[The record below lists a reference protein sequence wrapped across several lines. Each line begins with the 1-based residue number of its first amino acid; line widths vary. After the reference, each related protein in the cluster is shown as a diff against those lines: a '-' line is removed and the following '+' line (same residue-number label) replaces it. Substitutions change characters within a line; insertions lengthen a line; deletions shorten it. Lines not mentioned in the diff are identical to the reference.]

1 MRVER
6 QGQHINSLD
15 GQEKAKEDLFYV
27 SVLSNFA
34 RGFDK
39 YSCSYSK
46 ANIPE
51 STYPD
56 QFFLL
61 RKDEL
66 EIGIEKASRL
76 LDKLNIP
83 GNGLLVLETSAA
95 RESLHANTRT
105 GLGRYVESDRIRLT
119 KLHQLNDASELVR
132 IELEDA
138 VARSL
143 ALNEARF
150 ASYAEIRPR
159 TISFLPV
166 AQACQARC
174 AFCFSKASISSQQ
187 RHAEPDWPRIKDW
200 LTYAK
205 RLGAERAVITG
216 GGEPTL
222 LPPDELVRL
231 VATCRTHFDK
241 VVLITNG
248 HALATLAPRNRTE
261 AIDRLHAAGLSV
273 MAISRHHFDEAI
285 NTRLMGLF
293 TPIEALIQTCREQ
306 HAGWPTLQMRLICV
320 LQKGGIDSFASLSG
334 YLDWAV
340 QLGIQEICF
349 KELYVSTSSES
360 VYHDRQ
366 SNAWCRSHQVPLS
379 LLTAF
384 LVSHDFSVESRLPWG
399 APVFAGQWRG
409 SSIKIAAYTEPSLF
423 WERSHG
429 IARSWNVLADGR
441 TYVSLEDKASEIRL
455 EQLQ

>member
-1 MRVER
+1 MKVER
-6 QGQHINSLD
+6 QRRYINSLD
-15 GQEKAKEDLFYV
+15 SQGQAKEALFHV

-46 ANIPE
+46 ADIPE

-66 EIGIEKASRL
+66 EIGIEKARRL

-83 GNGLLVLETSAA
+83 GNGLLVLETSVAS
-95 RESLHANTRT
+95 ESLRANTRT
-105 GLGRYVESDRIRLT
+105 GLGRYIESDRIQL
-119 KLHQLNDASELVR
+119 KCLHQLNETGELVR

-138 VARSL
+138 TAWSL
-143 ALNEARF
+143 ALNEAHF
-150 ASYAEIRPR
+150 ASYTEIRPR
-159 TISFLPV
+159 TISFLPI

-187 RHAEPDWPRIKDW
+187 KHAEPDWLQVEAW
-200 LTYAK
+200 LTHAK
-205 RLGAERAVITG
+205 RRGAERAVITG

-222 LPPDELVRL
+222 LPPDDLVKL
-231 VATCRTHFDK
+231 VGTCKEQFDK
-241 VVLITNG
+241 IVLITNG
-248 HALATLAPRNRTE
+248 HALATLSPKSRMD
-261 AIDRLHAAGLSV
+261 AIKRLHAAGLSV
-273 MAISRHHFDEAI
+273 MAISRHHFDDTT
-285 NTRLMGLF
+285 NTQLMGLS
-293 TPIEALIQTCREQ
+293 TPIEALAQTWLAQ
-306 HAGWPTLQMRLICV
+306 HASWPALQMRLICV
-320 LQKGGIDSFASLSG
+320 LQKGGIDSFAALSG
-334 YLDWAV
+334 YLDWAA
-340 QLGIQEICF
+340 QLGITEICF

-409 SSIKIAAYTEPSLF
+409 KSIKIAAYTEPSLF

-441 TYVSLEDKASEIRL
+441 AYVSLEDKASEVRL
-455 EQLQ
+455 EQFR